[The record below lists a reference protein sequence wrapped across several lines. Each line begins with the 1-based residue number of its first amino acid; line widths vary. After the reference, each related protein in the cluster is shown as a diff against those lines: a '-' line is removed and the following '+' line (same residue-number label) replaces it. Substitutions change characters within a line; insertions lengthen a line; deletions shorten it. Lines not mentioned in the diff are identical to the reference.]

1 MISVQV
7 IQSTG
12 RGVRRDTHQGLET
25 AAEAMREVRTH
36 IYMAGFGNSVRQLQQ
51 QQIAEK
57 QGEREALAGQWRDQR
72 DLLSDYIEEEAEI
85 NKWLVSK
92 AKTKQ
97 LSEARKRSQLTKK
110 NVAALVSKMQE
121 LNDDV
126 EMLNGGTVFVGT
138 GVQNKKTGEE
148 KQKLVPIWNI
158 LPDQVVYNSTW
169 ADEQSKEQVEEVM
182 KGVSVHA
189 ILLKEFHQHV
199 KILQANKDSS
209 DVGKAGLAGDREIP
223 SLMSMMQLELDTGP
237 RQTAPT
243 ERKGKP
249 DTAQSTLP
257 AESKP
262 DATLAPGDDVILDS
276 QAAKQSC
283 IGCYQSSELG
293 LRCSSGHFVCTWCV
307 SMLILLDLNDLE
319 RLKRPGHEGIL
330 RCPSAAGTC
339 EPFCAD
345 RVESMLRRASHSA
358 YEEYRNLRRKAHNL
372 KMKQLVGVSG
382 AGIPARWTGMEQ
394 DKYKVIMVELKKGAP
409 DGEYEIVERSFR
421 KTCKLQHIVR
431 IERIQ
436 NLEQWRLYD
445 EKKKAMA
452 DKNPDSG
459 CNERHLF
466 HGTHEAAVPHIN
478 VKSFNRSYCG
488 RNATAYGRGIY
499 FARDASYSASD
510 TYSPPDDEGVK
521 HMYRAKVLAGM
532 TTLGDSS
539 MVEPPPRPD
548 GRGNYDSTCDDSRCG
563 DGDARGCPAI
573 TVVYHDAQA
582 YAEYLIRFR

>member
-36 IYMAGFGNSVRQLQQ
+36 IYVAGFGDSVRQQQQ

-57 QGEREALAGQWRDQR
+57 QGERKALAGQWRDQQ
-72 DLLSDYIEEEAEI
+72 DLLADYIAEEAEI
-85 NKWLVSK
+85 NKWPASK

-97 LSEARKRSQLTKK
+97 LSEAKKRTHLTKK

-126 EMLNGGTVFVGT
+126 EMLNGGKVFVGT

-158 LPDQVVYNSTW
+158 LPDQVVYNSTK
-169 ADEQSKEQVEEVM
+169 ADEQSKEQVEEVV
-182 KGVSVHA
+182 KVVSVHA
-189 ILLKEFHQHV
+189 VLLKEFHKDV
-199 KILQANKDSS
+199 KILQASKDRS
-209 DVGKAGLAGDREIP
+209 DVGKAGFAGNRDIP
-223 SLMSMMQLELDTGP
+223 TLMSMMQLETDTSA
-237 RQTAPT
+237 RQTARI
-243 ERKGKP
+243 EMKAKP
-249 DTAQSTLP
+249 DTAQGAFKLP

-262 DATLAPGDDVILDS
+262 GATLAPGDDVNLDR

-283 IGCYQSSELG
+283 IGCYQPSELG
-293 LRCSSGHFVCTWCV
+293 LQCSSGHFVCTGCV

-319 RLKRPGHEGIL
+319 KLQRHEGIL
-330 RCPSAAGTC
+330 RCPSTAGTC

-358 YEEYRNLRRKAHNL
+358 YEEYRNLRRKAHKVKPL
-372 KMKQLVGVSG
+372 VSG

-394 DKYKVIMVELKKGAP
+394 DKYKVKMVELTKGAP
-409 DGEYEIVERSFR
+409 DGEYEMVERSFR
-421 KTCKLQHIVR
+421 KTCKHQHIVR

-445 EKKKAMA
+445 EKKKAMV

-459 CNERHLF
+459 CNERDLF
-466 HGTHEAAVPHIN
+466 HGTHATAVPLIN
-478 VKSFNRSYCG
+478 TKSFNRSYCG
-488 RNATAYGRGIY
+488 RNATAYGQGVY

-539 MVEPPPRPD
+539 MLEPPPRPD
-548 GRGNYDSTCDDSRCG
+548 GRGDYDSTCNDSRR
-563 DGDARGCPAI
+563 GDAGVGPAI